1 MTKYIILRN
10 KKTVVIGTEMLDK
23 ARGLLNIYE
32 INNKGKNKYDIYKL
46 VE

>member
-1 MTKYIILRN
+1 MVKYIILRN
-10 KKTVVIGTEMLDK
+10 KTTIITTTTLEK

-32 INNKGKNKYDIYKL
+32 ISNKGKYKYDIYKL